1 MPMHMTCGA
10 AVLAVAVA
18 LCSAVGA
25 GNRYAAL
32 RASVGPMGLCCVRV
46 SRDML
51 FG

>member
-18 LCSAVGA
+18 LCSAGRA
-25 GNRYAAL
+25 GNCPATLGAP
-32 RASVGPMGLCCVRV
+32 VGPMGLCCVRV
-46 SRDML
+46 SIYVL